1 MLWPVLTAA
10 ALLSAVSDTVGAPH
24 WQVIESGWSPTGQIV
39 NDTGS
44 TSVIRFAPSG
54 CSPAAACNLVAIQ
67 TGPIS
72 SDTQLRALLDDDS
85 IASTLEFSIHDDQA
99 GSKTRLEATSCYVT
113 PADLIRDGLDP
124 ESEESQQLQALH
136 FIYQNCSGAA
146 AAPNASVATWT
157 NLSYYMLLPPSFQS
171 SSQAIMGQF
180 HGRPDPRIFFNPR
193 TNETK
198 RLDTADAYA
207 ACLDPEKK
215 HGNCNEGEVYGTGPY
230 SGWKYKQGGYPPL
243 TFGYAT
249 NATDAETAVPSANA
263 GYFYVYGRSDNRLF
277 VPKADCSFNPNKHWP
292 TRSCPGGSNEWVNGI
307 WRVPFSAFPL
317 GKWLKFDWAIKWSA
331 YAPEGGSTLADGVV
345 SLTIKDGDDSVAAV
359 HWTGPLG
366 RHDDGRAPFFKMG
379 DYDPSGNT
387 DKVQVS
393 YRGFTQSYGIVT

>member
-10 ALLSAVSDTVGAPH
+10 ALLSAVSDTVVAAPH

-54 CSPAAACNLVAIQ
+54 CSPAAACDLVAIQ

-157 NLSYYMLLPPSFQS
+157 NLSYYMLLPPSFQR

-207 ACLDPEKK
+207 ACVDPKKK

-230 SGWKYKQGGYPPL
+230 SGWNYKQGGYPPL
-243 TFGYAT
+243 TFGYAA
-249 NATDAETAVPSANA
+249 NVTDAETAAPSA
-263 GYFYVYGRSDNRLF
+263 RD
-277 VPKADCSFNPNKHWP
+277 
-292 TRSCPGGSNEWVNGI
+292 
-307 WRVPFSAFPL
+307 
-317 GKWLKFDWAIKWSA
+317 
-331 YAPEGGSTLADGVV
+331 
-345 SLTIKDGDDSVAAV
+345 
-359 HWTGPLG
+359 
-366 RHDDGRAPFFKMG
+366 
-379 DYDPSGNT
+379 
-387 DKVQVS
+387 
-393 YRGFTQSYGIVT
+393 